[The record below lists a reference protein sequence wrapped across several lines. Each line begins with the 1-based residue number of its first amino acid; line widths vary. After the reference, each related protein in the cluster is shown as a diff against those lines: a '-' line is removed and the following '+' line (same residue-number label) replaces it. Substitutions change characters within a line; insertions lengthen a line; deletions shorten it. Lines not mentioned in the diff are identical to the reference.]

1 MGLGELP
8 PARACRMGL
17 TFAENTRPLCL
28 NFWHLPFRAALLFA
42 VWLTGC
48 NNTCF
53 TFTSNPPTGIVD
65 IKAGDPK
72 PTCRLTTA
80 NGAVR
85 LTVQTVPMCS
95 PCSGSSRVQHV
106 FVSIRGI
113 EIHPSTT
120 ADDHSPDWQEL
131 LPSELVK
138 QPLQVDLV
146 RGAADRS
153 ARQPLGEIVAI
164 PAGIYRQVRLRFA
177 PNQPATDDRLPEKNA
192 CGSGRFNCI
201 VMADG
206 RIQSL
211 LFDTASPELRITSDR
226 IEGASLLIPPDTDTD
241 LVIELK
247 PVWAWF
253 SSADEGV
260 RLLPALTGGAKVG
273 RIEFDELGTP
283 EDGVVHHSLSGK
295 AHE

>member
-1 MGLGELP
+1 MGP
-8 PARACRMGL
+8 I
-17 TFAENTRPLCL
+17 FAENTLPRWRNCW
-28 NFWHLPFRAALLFA
+28 NFPFRGALLFS

-48 NNTCF
+48 NSTCF
-53 TFTSNPPTGIVD
+53 TFTSKPPTGTID

-72 PTCRLTTA
+72 PSCALSKA

-120 ADDHSPDWQEL
+120 ADDDSPDWQEL
-131 LPSELVK
+131 LPPKLVE

-146 RGAADRS
+146 GGTADRGARK
-153 ARQPLGEIVAI
+153 PLGEIVAI

-177 PNQPATDDRLPEKNA
+177 PNQSATEDQLRERNA
-192 CGSGRFNCI
+192 CGSAGFNCI

-206 RIQSL
+206 RIQPL
-211 LFDTASPELRITSDR
+211 LLDGGSPNLRITSDR
-226 IEGASLLIPPDTDTD
+226 NEGVSFFIPPDTDTD
-241 LVIELK
+241 LVIELR
-247 PVWAWF
+247 PVWSWVF
-253 SSADEGV
+253 SASEGV
-260 RLLPALTGGAKVG
+260 RLLPSLTGSAKVG
-273 RIEFDELGTP
+273 RVEFDELGTP
-283 EDGVVHHSLSGK
+283 EDGVVHDSLSRL
-295 AHE
+295 AHD